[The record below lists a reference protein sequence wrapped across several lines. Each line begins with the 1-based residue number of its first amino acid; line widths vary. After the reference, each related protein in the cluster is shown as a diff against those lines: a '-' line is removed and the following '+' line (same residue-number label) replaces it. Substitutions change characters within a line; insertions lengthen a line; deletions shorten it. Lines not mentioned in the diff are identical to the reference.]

1 MEQQRNKKKWVLT
14 KAFYGLI
21 AKRDEKVVSKEER
34 IIFDEDDPARLVKE
48 LEQIR
53 HERITRISIIDLAI
67 MPEDRTWAFVE
78 DSINRSGSNPM
89 RKIRGLSEDMFIDL
103 GQLYMVPKG
112 QKGITVLSL
121 GARFEEEAREQ
132 IASCGHLHTI
142 SVIAHAM
149 NLEVSAIVV
158 SEEKFN
164 KAAFSE
170 IERLC

>member
-21 AKRDEKVVSKEER
+21 AKRAEKVVSKEER
-34 IIFDEDDPARLVKE
+34 IIFDEEDPAQLVKE

-53 HERITRISIIDLAI
+53 HQRITAVSIFDLAI

-89 RKIRGLSEDMFIDL
+89 RKIKGLRKEMFIDL

-112 QKGITVLSL
+112 QKGITILSL
-121 GARFEEEAREQ
+121 GARFKEEARGQ
-132 IASCGHLHTI
+132 IATCGHLHAI

-149 NLEVSAIVV
+149 KLDVSAIVV